1 LFNVQFSSF
10 SQEMMYDDDDVKY
23 TPSIQILGAS
33 NQKIFFQEL
42 ETSKHDTSHCT
53 SSQAVPSAQ
62 GSSFPLLPT
71 APAAETRRAATAIGG
86 ALAG

>member
-1 LFNVQFSSF
+1 
-10 SQEMMYDDDDVKY
+10 MIYDDDDDVKY
-23 TPSIQILGAS
+23 TPSVQILGAS

-42 ETSKHDTSHCT
+42 ETSKHETTHCT

-62 GSSFPLLPT
+62 GSSFPPLST